1 MIGGLQWPKFFYSTS
16 HFVYESGGETDSDL
30 EEFIYS

>member
-1 MIGGLQWPKFFYSTS
+1 MTGGLQWPRFFYSTS

-30 EEFIYS
+30 EEFVCT